1 MFIMRINNELFRLIR
16 VSKRLTQREF
26 AKIIGIS
33 HGMVSHIETNL
44 KPVSLRVSNKVI
56 NAFNLTDDQLKK
68 YKELLK
74 N

>member
-1 MFIMRINNELFRLIR
+1 MMRINNELFRLIR

-56 NAFNLTDDQLKK
+56 NAFNLTDDQIKK

>member
-1 MFIMRINNELFRLIR
+1 MRINNELFRLIR

-44 KPVSLRVSNKVI
+44 KPVSSRVSNKVI
-56 NAFNLTDDQLKK
+56 NAFNLTDDQIKK

>member
-1 MFIMRINNELFRLIR
+1 MMRINNELFRLIR

-56 NAFNLTDDQLKK
+56 NAFNLTDDQIKK
-68 YKELLK
+68 YNELLK

>member
-1 MFIMRINNELFRLIR
+1 MMRINNELFRLIR

>member
-1 MFIMRINNELFRLIR
+1 MMRINNELFRLIR
-16 VSKRLTQREF
+16 VSKRLSQREF

>member
-1 MFIMRINNELFRLIR
+1 MKINNELFRLIR
-16 VSKRLTQREF
+16 VSKRLSQREF

-44 KPVSLRVSNKVI
+44 KPVSSRVSNKVI
-56 NAFNLTDDQLKK
+56 NAFNLTDDQIKK

>member
-1 MFIMRINNELFRLIR
+1 MMRINNELFRLIR

-44 KPVSLRVSNKVI
+44 KPVSVRVSNKVI

>member
-1 MFIMRINNELFRLIR
+1 MMRINNELFRLIR

-44 KPVSLRVSNKVI
+44 KPVSSRVSNKVI
-56 NAFNLTDDQLKK
+56 NAFNLTDGQLEK

>member
-1 MFIMRINNELFRLIR
+1 MRINNELFRLIR
-16 VSKRLTQREF
+16 VSKRLSQREF

-44 KPVSLRVSNKVI
+44 KPVSSRVSNKVI
-56 NAFNLTDDQLKK
+56 NAFNLTDDQIKK